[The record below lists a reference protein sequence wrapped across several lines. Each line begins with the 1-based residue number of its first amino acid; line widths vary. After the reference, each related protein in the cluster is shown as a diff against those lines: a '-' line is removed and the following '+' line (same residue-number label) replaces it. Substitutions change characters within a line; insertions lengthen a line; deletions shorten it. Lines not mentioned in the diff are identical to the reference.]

1 MKTRFEINEEV
12 FLDNGT
18 LPECY
23 EYYEK
28 YLKQYGFVLD
38 KERED
43 VFKEFDRSIILN
55 EGDRIVMDG
64 IGSKIITWKCY
75 DIDNDIM
82 NYVLKEEL

>member
-1 MKTRFEINEEV
+1 MKTRFEIKEEV

-38 KERED
+38 KETEN
-43 VFKEFDRSIILN
+43 VFKEFDRLIILN
-55 EGDRIVMDG
+55 EGDRIGMDG
-64 IGSKIITWKCY
+64 IGLRIITWKCY

-82 NYVLKEEL
+82 TYVLKEE

>member
-23 EYYEK
+23 DYYEK
-28 YLKQYGFVLD
+28 YLKEYGFVLD

-55 EGDRIVMDG
+55 EGDRIEMDG
-64 IGSKIITWKCY
+64 IGLRIIIWKCY
-75 DIDNDIM
+75 DIDNDVM
-82 NYVLKEEL
+82 TYVLKEE

>member
-12 FLDNGT
+12 FLDNGD

-28 YLKQYGFVLD
+28 YLKQHGFVLD

-55 EGDRIVMDG
+55 EGDRIEMDG
-64 IGSKIITWKCY
+64 IGLRIITWKCY

-82 NYVLKEEL
+82 TYVLKKE

>member
-18 LPECY
+18 LAECY
-23 EYYEK
+23 DYYEK
-28 YLKQYGFVLD
+28 YLKEYGFVLD

-55 EGDRIVMDG
+55 EGDRIEMDG
-64 IGSKIITWKCY
+64 IGLRIINWKCY
-75 DIDNDIM
+75 DIDNDVM
-82 NYVLKEEL
+82 TYVLKEE

>member
-12 FLDNGT
+12 FLDNRT

-23 EYYEK
+23 EYYEN

-43 VFKEFDRSIILN
+43 VFK
-55 EGDRIVMDG
+55 
-64 IGSKIITWKCY
+64 
-75 DIDNDIM
+75 
-82 NYVLKEEL
+82 

>member
-1 MKTRFEINEEV
+1 MKTRFEIHEEV
-12 FLDNGT
+12 FNNGT
-18 LPECY
+18 LHECY

-38 KERED
+38 KERQD

-55 EGDRIVMDG
+55 EGDRIEMGG
-64 IGSKIITWKCY
+64 IGLRIIIWKCY

-82 NYVLKEEL
+82 IYVLKDE

>member
-23 EYYEK
+23 DYYEK
-28 YLKQYGFVLD
+28 YLKEYGFVLD

-55 EGDRIVMDG
+55 EGDRIEMDG
-64 IGSKIITWKCY
+64 IGLRIITYKCY
-75 DIDNDIM
+75 DIDNDVM
-82 NYVLKEEL
+82 TYVLKEE

>member
-38 KERED
+38 KETEN
-43 VFKEFDRSIILN
+43 VFKEFDRLIILN
-55 EGDRIVMDG
+55 EGDRIEMDG
-64 IGSKIITWKCY
+64 IGLRIITWKCY

-82 NYVLKEEL
+82 TYVLKEE

>member
-1 MKTRFEINEEV
+1 MKTRFEINEKV
-12 FLDNGT
+12 FLYNGT

-38 KERED
+38 KESES

-55 EGDRIVMDG
+55 EGDRIEMDG
-64 IGSKIITWKCY
+64 IELSIITWKCY

-82 NYVLKEEL
+82 TYVLKEE

>member
-1 MKTRFEINEEV
+1 MKTRFEINKEV

-28 YLKQYGFVLD
+28 YLKQCGFVLD
-38 KERED
+38 KEREE

-64 IGSKIITWKCY
+64 IGVKIITGKYY

-82 NYVLKEEL
+82 IYILEEE